1 MKNQNKPFIQIDDI
15 IREMTDDE
23 YDSYKQQ
30 LALTELEKQKSQE
43 VIDNRDSAIAK
54 LTKLGLTQA
63 EIEALKS

>member
-43 VIDNRDSAIAK
+43 TGNNYPW
-54 LTKLGLTQA
+54 L
-63 EIEALKS
+63 